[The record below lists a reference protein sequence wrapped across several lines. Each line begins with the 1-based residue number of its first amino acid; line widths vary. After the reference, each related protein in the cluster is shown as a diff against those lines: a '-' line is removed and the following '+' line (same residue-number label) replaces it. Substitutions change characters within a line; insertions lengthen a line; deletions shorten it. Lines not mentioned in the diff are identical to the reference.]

1 MNNIKNKI
9 KNIDL
14 IQFSK
19 GISYSLIYPI
29 DYNKTFLQLT
39 KLGVYCI
46 KSIKN
51 NKFQIYMRLN
61 HILLCNLIYNTDDIK
76 NKNKIKNIYL
86 IHNVTVIPDSFT
98 YRIDY
103 IKTFL
108 KINKSSTFST
118 YFTKFIKNNKV
129 QIYTKLRLL
138 LIHKSIYNINHIIF
152 L

>member
-61 HILLCNLIYNTDDIK
+61 HILLCHFIYNTND
-76 NKNKIKNIYL
+76 IKNIYL

-103 IKTFL
+103 IKTLL

-118 YFTKFIKNNKV
+118 CFIKSIKNNKV
-129 QIYTKLRLL
+129 QIYTRLKLL
-138 LIHKSIYNINHIIF
+138 LIYKGIYNINHII
-152 L
+152 